1 MNRRLASYG
10 PIHLPHDDE
19 LSPSTPLTKL
29 PSINDPAASSAPTP
43 SVDQTARTKLYL
55 ALAYS
60 FVSGTLSGLC
70 LLFAK
75 TGVELLLSTLSSRK
89 SQFSTGTVV
98 FGGGGLIIL
107 ALAQLYY
114 LNHALRLDSPTIV
127 CPVAFSAY
135 NVSSVFGGLV
145 YFDQISQLTG
155 VKLSLVGMGVTVL
168 LLGVGAVSVGG
179 CGKGE
184 CKGGGVGVGVWVEEE
199 DVDLSDDEQGERD
212 EEYFGQ
218 APYSDE
224 PASTVS
230 PSSHSSPP
238 SPTPDRRPR
247 PSLPSILTSPESQRP
262 PRRSSTTHSHARY
275 LPFSP
280 TMPSSPS
287 SPNHTT
293 SSTQHQHPQ
302 STGLFSIGLGAASP
316 GFFVVGRQH
325 ARGGSVDGGGGGSR
339 RKSEVGKSGLGLGVV
354 LSDEEEGVSA
364 AVVQEGQGSSSALA
378 DES

>member
-1 MNRRLASYG
+1 MKRRVALHG
-10 PIHLPHDDE
+10 PIHLPHDNE
-19 LSPSTPLTKL
+19 FSPSTPLTKL
-29 PSINDPAASSAPTP
+29 PSTNDPSASTTP
-43 SVDQTARTKLYL
+43 FPPVDQTARTKLYL

-155 VKLSLVGMGVTVL
+155 VKLSLVGVGVAVL

-184 CKGGGVGVGVWVEEE
+184 CEGGGVGVGVWVEEE
-199 DVDLSDDEQGERD
+199 DVELSDDEQGER
-212 EEYFGQ
+212 EEYLGQ

-230 PSSHSSPP
+230 PSSQSSPP

-287 SPNHTT
+287 SPNHST
-293 SSTQHQHPQ
+293 SSTQQQHPQ
-302 STGLFSIGLGAASP
+302 LTGLFSIGLGAASP

-325 ARGGSVDGGGGGSR
+325 ARGGSVDGGGSR

-354 LSDEEEGVSA
+354 LTGDDEAAGA
-364 AVVQEGQGSSSALA
+364 AVVEEVQGSSSALV